1 MSVLTS
7 TISFRI
13 VRKKLI
19 LKKKKKISLP
29 SKSNSEAYLNVVGN
43 EVPFCELCENGGDN
57 LKLIRGRIT
66 STKLFAE
73 AVTRRCSI
81 MKAVLKN
88 FADFKGKHL
97 CWSLFLIKMQA

>member
-57 LKLIRGRIT
+57 LKLIRGRII

-73 AVTRRCSI
+73 QSQGS
-81 MKAVLKN
+81 VL
-88 FADFKGKHL
+88 
-97 CWSLFLIKMQA
+97 